1 MALDLLRLFR
11 RARYGRPIVLV
22 SGLPRSG
29 TSMLM
34 KMLDAGGLAVVSDGL
49 RAADEDNPRGYFED
63 ERVKNLA
70 QDPDKR
76 WLQEAR
82 GKAIKIIS
90 YLLKELPPQHNYK
103 VLFVRRDL
111 REVLASQAK
120 MLARRGESS
129 DASNERM
136 LELFESDLWKAAYLL
151 RRRPQFE
158 VLELRYAEVVAL
170 PEEQGRRMAA
180 FLGQDL
186 DVGAMVRA
194 VDPSL
199 HRNRAK

>member
-1 MALDLLRLFR
+1 MALDLLRLYR

-34 KMLDAGGLAVVSDGL
+34 KMLEAGGVPVVSDGL
-49 RAADEDNPRGYFED
+49 RAADEDNPKGYIED

-70 QDPDKR
+70 RDPDKA
-76 WLQEAR
+76 WLREAR

-129 DASNERM
+129 DGSDERM
-136 LELFESDLWKAAYLL
+136 MELFENDLWKAGYLL
-151 RRRPQFE
+151 KRGPQFE
-158 VLELRYAEVVAL
+158 VLELRYAEVVGQ
-170 PEEQGRRMAA
+170 PEAQARRMAS
-180 FLGQDL
+180 FLGLGL
-186 DVGAMVRA
+186 DVAAMVRV

-199 HRNRAK
+199 HRNRV

>member
-1 MALDLLRLFR
+1 MAFDLWRLLR
-11 RARYGRPIVLV
+11 RARYGKPIVLV

-49 RAADEDNPRGYFED
+49 RSADEDNPRGYFED

-76 WLQEAR
+76 WLHEAR
-82 GKAIKIIS
+82 GRAIKIIS

-120 MLARRGESS
+120 MLARRGERS
-129 DASNERM
+129 DASDERM
-136 LELFESDLWKAAYLL
+136 LELFEGDLWKAAYLL
-151 RRRPQFE
+151 KRRPQFE
-158 VLELRYAEVVAL
+158 VLELRYAEVVAE
-170 PEEQGRRMAA
+170 PEEQARRMAA
-180 FLGQDL
+180 FLGRGL
-186 DVGAMVRA
+186 DVAAMAGA

-199 HRNRAK
+199 HRNRA